1 LQAARESS
9 SEEDKVSFHSTNE
22 NVLELEKKQNA
33 KFAPAS
39 NSSPYNLRCNLN
51 QFFNFSLVGSVPFG
65 LPCIAMTR
73 RTIDLTLRNKQIE
86 MINDKICRV
95 MR

>member
-1 LQAARESS
+1 MKRRKIICLRRKSRW
-9 SEEDKVSFHSTNE
+9 
-22 NVLELEKKQNA
+22 
-33 KFAPAS
+33 S
-39 NSSPYNLRCNLN
+39 NSSNINPNILNSLRLLTVRLSGKLT
-51 QFFNFSLVGSVPFG
+51 FIVGSVPYG

-86 MINDKICRV
+86 MINDKICKV

>member
-1 LQAARESS
+1 MSLRRKSRRRNS
-9 SEEDKVSFHSTNE
+9 NKYSLRLLTVSQSRKLMFI
-22 NVLELEKKQNA
+22 
-33 KFAPAS
+33 
-39 NSSPYNLRCNLN
+39 
-51 QFFNFSLVGSVPFG
+51 VGSVPYG

-86 MINDKICRV
+86 MINDKICKV